1 MSTAAVREALVSL
14 LEQIPNIGRVHA
26 YERFGKTD
34 KDFLDLYA
42 TGGVVRGWRVS
53 RPASGR
59 RALLSGRTLVTD
71 RWIVVGMLGLSDE
84 AESEIVACDLADAII
99 AAERSDP
106 TLGGVVRG
114 VAVDGQAG
122 MQLVAIEPVRFA
134 GVLCHR
140 VTLTLDVQFY
150 AAAPAGAG
158 GLDQLAGAGGRLIGL
173 VVQRL
178 RDVDSDGVFEAVEG
192 RIAWD
197 ADDAPADLPGAIVV
211 PIRDDATPEPET
223 YAYRQR
229 VDRAIGV
236 IVIAPAHASTGDG
249 ALVAGGLEALRETAR
264 TALIGWQ
271 PEGLDIPLLYAGG
284 EPVPTAP
291 GLVAWRDTYI
301 PSVFVET

>member
-1 MSTAAVREALVSL
+1 MSTVAVREALVAL
-14 LEQIPNIGRVHA
+14 LEQIPNIGRVHG
-26 YERFGKTD
+26 YERFGKTE
-34 KDFLDLYA
+34 KDFLALYA
-42 TGGVVRGWRVS
+42 TDGMVRGWRVS

-71 RWIVVGMLGLSDE
+71 RWVVVGMLGLKDE
-84 AESEIVACDLADAII
+84 DESEIVACDLADAVI

-114 VAVDGQAG
+114 VSVDGATG
-122 MQLVAIEPVRFA
+122 MQLVTIEPVMFA

-140 VTLTLDVQFY
+140 VTLTLDVQYY
-150 AAAPAGAG
+150 AAGPTGAG
-158 GLDQLAGAGGRLIGL
+158 GLDQLAGAAGRLVGA

-178 RDVDSDGVFEAVEG
+178 RDEDPAAVLKAVEG

-211 PIRDDATPEPET
+211 PIRDDATPDPET
-223 YAYRQR
+223 NTYRQR

-236 IVIAPAHASTGDG
+236 IVIAPAHATTGDG
-249 ALVAGGLEALRETAR
+249 ALVAGGLEVLRETVR
-264 TALIGWQ
+264 MALIGWQ
-271 PEGLDIPLLYAGG
+271 PDGLDIPLLYAGG

-291 GLVAWRDTYI
+291 GLVAWRDTYV